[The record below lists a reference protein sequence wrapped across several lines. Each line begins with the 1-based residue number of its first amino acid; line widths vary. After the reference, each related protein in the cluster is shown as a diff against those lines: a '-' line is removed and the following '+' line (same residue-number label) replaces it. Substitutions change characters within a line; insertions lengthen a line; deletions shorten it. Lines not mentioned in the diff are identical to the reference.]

1 MGIVR
6 WEVVLT
12 APRDRDVIAI
22 KDASCS
28 WLRRQLRNG
37 IRRHRIPVAIGAG
50 VSRTSFLRR
59 SEIFARVGKR
69 QRYKIAIAF
78 QQDQTFTLVHVE
90 EPAEEIVRLV
100 KAKPQQIEA
109 LSGNLELGF
118 ADTVVSG
125 SLPG

>member
-1 MGIVR
+1 
-6 WEVVLT
+6 
-12 APRDRDVIAI
+12 
-22 KDASCS
+22 
-28 WLRRQLRNG
+28 
-37 IRRHRIPVAIGAG
+37 VAIGAG